1 MKTKILYICVILLAI
16 FASCTDDWPVQSH
29 KVGEECW
36 VTLDFGHQ
44 NFESVEV
51 LSRYAL
57 SDVQESLVNNLYVYV
72 FSSTGERIFSH
83 YFDTDNKKSST
94 TEVLSSE
101 ENCWYVSN
109 RTTGNTNKTTGI
121 VKMKV
126 PAVTQGKLFLIA
138 NVDNTTL
145 RVSSDKLSTIKNL
158 TELQGVTAY
167 LAEDITARTP
177 GFLMVAEETVNIS
190 KNSEASVITIVND
203 NDSDNKA
210 DLIRLDAKVEMNVK
224 VAEGDDATTEVD
236 GVKQTVKA
244 FVPKGWQVMN
254 LPRYSNLTLQDQDNE
269 TAEGYFNSTEL
280 HFEKTTY
287 TESKNPVNSFVF
299 YMLENRETAKN
310 NVSDYHDRDVRIK
323 NTDGSYNITNGL
335 WANAPE
341 MGTYMVIKGEVQME
355 VSAQSTAPQLLVAE
369 VVYYIH
375 LGDVKYKG
383 VNDYNVNR
391 NTHYTYNVTIKGVN
405 SIEVEVESSQ
415 PGQEFNEPE
424 SGVIGNV
431 YKAEE
436 EIYTFDAHY
445 GQRVYRIS
453 ANSISVSSSVGDE
466 DYLTWY
472 VKTPFGREGS
482 PREESGTSVPDD
494 LDYKW
499 VHFMLNDM
507 DGGVYS
513 QKHRAYPGDG
523 NKDLMDVIE
532 FLQFLREEKRKL
544 MNGQTSAFVNGEL
557 YVTVFVDEFYYESH
571 PITGVAS
578 PTLWK
583 SFVNQPN
590 RLMHLLC
597 NHKGS
602 KDGASSMTGSV
613 ITIRQRSIQT
623 PYDPNIASL
632 QNAWGVETVDEFA
645 DSGLFFYDA
654 DESRTKGPASSK
666 ISYNYGTTTNN
677 NGLYN
682 TFKLLGIVCDQTQVI
697 TDLHKWKTYFDY
709 KDETLLGD
717 GYKTLLHS
725 VLTRNRDNNGNGVID
740 AEELR
745 WYIASLEQLYGLYI
759 GELGVDADAKLY
771 SKPNVEKLEKFP
783 SDYGDGTV
791 WRQHLVTSTKPNA
804 GNYPKVLWAEEGLS
818 TSFYR
823 DEFSWDSSTHGTQSI
838 RCARNLGL
846 GNHPTSDN
854 INNESEN
861 VVKDKD
867 ELIQVSVSGSV
878 YTFDL
883 MNVNEKS
890 LRQIYYEGELPTSDE
905 NSKLAAPYYKGFT
918 TGGTQTY
925 YKDSGDKDAYISLR
939 NLLDNG
945 GSPNPNILNDG
956 YRVPNLREA
965 ALMSLYCN
973 QPGWWDGG
981 RCVSTTYFSYGT
993 LGQKKHHTTRWLF
1006 DGNLVSLDGGT
1017 YSSLRIRFVKDIK

>member
-1 MKTKILYICVILLAI
+1 MKKKILYICAMLLVV
-16 FASCTDDWPVQSH
+16 FTSCTDDWQMESH
-29 KVGEECW
+29 EVGEECW

-44 NFESVEV
+44 NFKSIEV

-72 FSSTGERIFSH
+72 FSSTGERVFSH
-83 YFDTDNKKSST
+83 YFDASNKKSST
-94 TEVLSSE
+94 NEVFSSE

-126 PAVTQGKLFLIA
+126 PAVSQGKLFLVA

-145 RVSSDKLSTIKNL
+145 RVSSDKLNTIKNFA
-158 TELQGVTAY
+158 ELQEVTAY
-167 LAEDITARTP
+167 LAEEITARTP

-190 KNSEASVITIVND
+190 KNSEASVITIVDD

-210 DLIRLDAKVEMNVK
+210 DLVRLDAKVEMNVK

-236 GVKQTVKA
+236 GVLQTVKA

-310 NVSDYHDRDVRIK
+310 NVSNYHERDVRIK
-323 NTDGSYNITNGL
+323 NIDGSYNTTNGL

-383 VNDYNVNR
+383 VDDYSVNR

-415 PGQEFNEPE
+415 PGQKFNEPE
-424 SGVIGNV
+424 SGVTGNV

-523 NKDLMDVIE
+523 SEKLMDVIE
-532 FLQFLREEKRKL
+532 FMQFLREEKRKL

-602 KDGASSMTGSV
+602 KDGASSMTGSI

-645 DSGLFFYDA
+645 DSGFFFYDA
-654 DESRTKGPASSK
+654 NDKNAKPD
-666 ISYNYGTTTNN
+666 ISYTGTTTNN

-682 TFKLLGIVCDQTQVI
+682 TFKLLGIVCDQTQES
-697 TDLHKWKTYFDY
+697 TDLHKWETYFDY
-709 KDETLLGD
+709 EDETLLRD

-745 WYIASLEQLYGLYI
+745 WYITSLEQLYGLYI
-759 GELGVDADAKLY
+759 GELGMDADAKLY
-771 SKPNVEKLEKFP
+771 SKKPEEFP
-783 SDYGDGTV
+783 DNNGLV
-791 WRQHLVTSTKPNA
+791 WREHLVTSTKPDANK
-804 GNYPKVLWAEEGLS
+804 YPIVLWAEEGLS
-818 TSFYR
+818 TSYYR
-823 DEFSWDSSTHGTQSI
+823 DEFSWDSGTHATQSI

-846 GNHPTSDN
+846 GNHPNSDN

-861 VVKDKD
+861 VVKGQDA
-867 ELIQVSVSGSV
+867 LIQVSVSGSV

-883 MNVNEKS
+883 MNVNENS

-905 NSKLAAPYYKGFT
+905 NSKLATPYYKGFT
-918 TGGTQTY
+918 TGGTA
-925 YKDSGDKDAYISLR
+925 DISSGDSNVDAYISLR

-945 GSPNPNILNDG
+945 GTPNNNNDG

-973 QPGWWDGG
+973 LQDGG
-981 RCVSTTYFSYGT
+981 NYVSTTYLSYGA
-993 LGQKKHHTTRWLF
+993 LGQGKHRIFRWLF
-1006 DGNLVSLDGGT
+1006 GNNTVSMDTSPKEYLK
-1017 YSSLRIRFVKDIK
+1017 IRLVKDIQ

>member
-1 MKTKILYICVILLAI
+1 MKKKILYICAMLLVV
-16 FASCTDDWPVQSH
+16 FTSCTDDWQMESH
-29 KVGEECW
+29 EVGEECW

-83 YFDTDNKKSST
+83 YFDADNKKSST
-94 TEVLSSE
+94 KEVSSSE
-101 ENCWYVSN
+101 ENCWSVSN

-190 KNSEASVITIVND
+190 KNSEASVITIVDD

-210 DLIRLDAKVEMNVK
+210 DLVRLDAKVEMNVK

-310 NVSDYHDRDVRIK
+310 NVSNYHERDVRIK
-323 NTDGSYNITNGL
+323 NIDGSYNTTNGL

-355 VSAQSTAPQLLVAE
+355 VSAQSTSPQLLVAE

-375 LGDVKYKG
+375 LGDVKNKG

-405 SIEVEVESSQ
+405 SIEVEVKTSEL
-415 PGQEFNEPE
+415 GQTFNEPE
-424 SGVIGNV
+424 SGVTGNV

-445 GQRVYRIS
+445 GQRVYRIK
-453 ANSISVSSSVGDE
+453 ADNISVGTSASDE

-499 VHFMLNDM
+499 VHFMLNKM
-507 DGGVYS
+507 EGEAYS
-513 QKHRAYPGDG
+513 QHHRAYPGDG
-523 NKDLMDVIE
+523 HEDLMDVIE
-532 FLQFLREEKRKL
+532 FMQFLREEKRKL

-590 RLMHLLC
+590 RLLHLLC
-597 NHKGS
+597 DHKGS

-654 DESRTKGPASSK
+654 NDKIAAPD
-666 ISYNYGTTTNN
+666 ISYTGTTTNN

-682 TFKLLGIVCDQTQVI
+682 TFKLLGIVCDQTQES

-709 KDETLLGD
+709 EDETLLRD
-717 GYKTLLHS
+717 GNKTLLHS

-745 WYIASLEQLYGLYI
+745 WYITSLEQLYGLYI
-759 GELGVDADAKLY
+759 GELGMDADAKLY
-771 SKPNVEKLEKFP
+771 SKKTEEFP
-783 SDYGDGTV
+783 ENNGEV
-791 WRQHLVTSTKPNA
+791 WRQHLVTSTKPNSTE
-804 GNYPKVLWAEEGLS
+804 YPIVLWAEEGLS
-818 TSFYR
+818 TSYYR
-823 DEFSWDSSTHGTQSI
+823 AEFSWDSGTHATQSI

-846 GNHPTSDN
+846 GNHPTSGN
-854 INNESEN
+854 INKESEN

-905 NSKLAAPYYKGFT
+905 NSKLATPYYKGFT
-918 TGGTQTY
+918 TGGTA
-925 YKDSGDKDAYISLR
+925 DISSGASGVDAYISLR
-939 NLLDNG
+939 DLLDNG

-965 ALMSLYCN
+965 ALMNLYCN
-973 QPGWWDGG
+973 QANWWSGG
-981 RCVSTTYFSYGT
+981 RYVSTTYLSYGA
-993 LGQKKHHTTRWLF
+993 LGQGKHKIYRWLF
-1006 DGNLVSLDGGT
+1006 DGNSVSMDTSPHENLK
-1017 YSSLRIRFVKDIK
+1017 IRLVKDIK

>member
-1 MKTKILYICVILLAI
+1 MKKKILYICAMLLAM
-16 FASCTDDWPVQSH
+16 FTSCTDDWQMESH
-29 KVGEECW
+29 EVGEECW

-83 YFDTDNKKSST
+83 YFDANNKKSST
-94 TEVLSSE
+94 AEVSSSE

-109 RTTGNTNKTTGI
+109 RTTGSTSKTNGTI
-121 VKMKV
+121 KMKV
-126 PAVTQGKLFLIA
+126 PAVTQGKLFLVA

-158 TELQGVTAY
+158 TELQDVTAY

-190 KNSEASVITIVND
+190 KNSQASVITIVDD
-203 NDSDNKA
+203 NDSDNNKA
-210 DLIRLDAKVEMNVK
+210 DLVRLDAKVEMNVK

-236 GVKQTVKA
+236 GVQQTVKA

-254 LPRYSNLTLQDQDNE
+254 LPRYSNLTLQYQDYE

-323 NTDGSYNITNGL
+323 NTDGSYNTTNGL

-355 VSAQSTAPQLLVAE
+355 VSAQSTSPQLLVAE

-375 LGDVKYKG
+375 LGDVKNKG

-391 NTHYTYNVTIKGVN
+391 NTHYTYNVTIRGVN

-499 VHFMLNDM
+499 VQFMLNNIE
-507 DGGVYS
+507 GGVYS
-513 QKHRAYPGDG
+513 QKHCAYPGDG
-523 NKDLMDVIE
+523 SEKLMDVIE
-532 FLQFLREEKRKL
+532 FMQFLREEKRKL
-544 MNGQTSAFVNGEL
+544 TNGQTSAFVNGEL

-632 QNAWGVETVDEFA
+632 QNAWGMETIDEFV
-645 DSGLFFYDA
+645 DSELFFYDA
-654 DESRTKGPASSK
+654 DESRTKGPSSSK

-682 TFKLLGIVCDQTQVI
+682 TFKLLGIVCDQTQEI
-697 TDLHKWKTYFDY
+697 TDLHKWVTYFNY
-709 KDETLLGD
+709 EDETLLKPA
-717 GYKTLLHS
+717 YKTLLHS

-745 WYIASLEQLYGLYI
+745 WYITSLEQLYGLYI
-759 GELGVDADAKLY
+759 GELGMDADAKLY
-771 SKPNVEKLEKFP
+771 RKIKGESLSSFEGASGLE
-783 SDYGDGTV
+783 
-791 WRQHLVTSTKPNA
+791 WREHVVSSTKPNA
-804 GNYPKVLWAEEGLS
+804 DKYPRVLWAEEGLS

-823 DEFSWDSSTHGTQSI
+823 DEFSWDSSTHGIQSI

-854 INNESEN
+854 INNASEN

-867 ELIQVSVSGSV
+867 ALIQVSVSGSV

-905 NSKLAAPYYKGFT
+905 NSKLAVPYYKGFT
-918 TGGTQTY
+918 TGGTT
-925 YKDSGDKDAYISLR
+925 DISSGNYSVDAYFSLR
-939 NLLDNG
+939 DLLDNG

-973 QPGWWDGG
+973 QDGWWNGG
-981 RCVSTTYFSYGT
+981 SYVSTTYLSYGA
-993 LGQKKHHTTRWLF
+993 LGQGKHHIFRWLF
-1006 DGNLVSLDGGT
+1006 GNNSVSMDANPHENLK
-1017 YSSLRIRFVKDIK
+1017 IRLVKDIK

>member
-1 MKTKILYICVILLAI
+1 MKKKILYICAMLLAI
-16 FASCTDDWPVQSH
+16 FTSCTDDWQMESH
-29 KVGEECW
+29 EVGEECW

-72 FSSTGERIFSH
+72 FSYTGERVFSH
-83 YFDTDNKKSST
+83 YFDASNKKSST
-94 TEVLSSE
+94 NEVFSSE

-126 PAVTQGKLFLIA
+126 PAVSQGKLFLVA

-145 RVSSDKLSTIKNL
+145 RVSSDKLNTIKNFA
-158 TELQGVTAY
+158 ELQEVTAY
-167 LAEDITARTP
+167 LAEEITARTP

-190 KNSEASVITIVND
+190 KNSEASVITIVDD

-210 DLIRLDAKVEMNVK
+210 DLVRLDAKVEMNVK

-287 TESKNPVNSFVF
+287 TESKNAVHSFTF
-299 YMLENRETAKN
+299 YTLENRETAKN
-310 NVSDYHDRDVRIK
+310 NVSDYHERDVRIK
-323 NTDGSYNITNGL
+323 NIDGSYNTTNGL

-391 NTHYTYNVTIKGVN
+391 NTHYTNNVTIKGVN

-415 PGQEFNEPE
+415 PGQDFNEPE
-424 SGVIGNV
+424 SGVVGNV

-499 VHFMLNDM
+499 VHFMLNNIE
-507 DGGVYS
+507 GGVYS

-523 NKDLMDVIE
+523 DEALMDVIE
-532 FLQFLREEKRKL
+532 FMQFLREEKRKL

-597 NHKGS
+597 NYKGS

-645 DSGLFFYDA
+645 DSKLFFYDA
-654 DESRTKGPASSK
+654 KETASSGPSS
-666 ISYNYGTTTNN
+666 ISYQGATTNN

-682 TFKLLGIVCDQTQVI
+682 TFKLLGIVCDQTQEI
-697 TDLHKWKTYFDY
+697 TDLHKWETYFNY
-709 KDETLLGD
+709 EDESLLRGGDD
-717 GYKTLLHS
+717 GYRTLLHS
-725 VLTRNRDNNGNGVID
+725 ILTRNRDNNGNGVID

-745 WYIASLEQLYGLYI
+745 WYITSLEQLYGLYI
-759 GELGVDADAKLY
+759 GELGMDADAKLY
-771 SKPNVEKLEKFP
+771 RKIKGESLSSFKNASGL
-783 SDYGDGTV
+783 D
-791 WRQHLVTSTKPNA
+791 WREHVVSSTKSANNFPII
-804 GNYPKVLWAEEGLS
+804 LWAEEGLS
-818 TSFYR
+818 TSYYR
-823 DEFSWDSSTHGTQSI
+823 QDFGWGDGTSATQSI

-846 GNHPTSDN
+846 GNHPTSGN

-861 VVKDKD
+861 VVKGED

-905 NSKLAAPYYKGFT
+905 NSKLATPYYKGFT
-918 TGGTQTY
+918 TGGIQTY
-925 YKDSGDKDAYISLR
+925 YKDSGDADAYISLR

-973 QPGWWDGG
+973 QYGWWDGG
-981 RCVSTTYFSYGT
+981 EYVSTTYFSYGT
-993 LGQKKHHTTRWLF
+993 LGQNKHHTTRWLF
-1006 DGNLVSLDGGT
+1006 GNNSVSLDAAPKT
-1017 YSSLRIRFVKDIK
+1017 QLRIRFVKDIK